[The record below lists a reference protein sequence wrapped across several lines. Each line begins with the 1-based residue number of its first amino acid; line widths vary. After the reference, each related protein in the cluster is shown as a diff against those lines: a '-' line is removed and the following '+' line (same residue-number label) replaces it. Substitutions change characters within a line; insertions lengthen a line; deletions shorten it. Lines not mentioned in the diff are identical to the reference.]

1 MEASRSD
8 SPGKAG
14 SSTSE
19 AAPSREELKKRLR
32 DKMKKKRSG
41 GTAEKTN
48 NAVQNPKEI
57 DFASLLMS
65 MGVDDADILKEVSK
79 TNNPQ
84 QLLGKLGNIL
94 QASKKDEEVAPP
106 GGGEEQSSNAND
118 APSEANDAND
128 ANDASDAPSDAPK
141 DCEEK
146 SGESDWE
153 FEDEDIPDVIV
164 LT

>member
-32 DKMKKKRSG
+32 EKMKKKRSG
-41 GTAEKTN
+41 GIAEKTN

-65 MGVDDADILKEVSK
+65 MGVDDADVLKEVSK

-84 QLLGKLGNIL
+84 QLLGKLGHLL
-94 QASKKDEEVAPP
+94 QASNKD
-106 GGGEEQSSNAND
+106 GGEEQSSNAND
-118 APSEANDAND
+118 APSEANDEK
-128 ANDASDAPSDAPK
+128 K

-146 SGESDWE
+146 DGESDWE
-153 FEDEDIPDVIV
+153 FEDEDIPDVIL

>member
-14 SSTSE
+14 SSSSTSE

-32 DKMKKKRSG
+32 EKMKKKRSG
-41 GTAEKTN
+41 GIAEKTN

-65 MGVDDADILKEVSK
+65 MGVDDADVLKEVSK

-94 QASKKDEEVAPP
+94 QASKKDEEMAPP

-118 APSEANDAND
+118 APSEANDEK
-128 ANDASDAPSDAPK
+128 K

-146 SGESDWE
+146 DGESDWE
-153 FEDEDIPDVIV
+153 FEHEDIPDVIL

>member
-1 MEASRSD
+1 MEASSSD

-19 AAPSREELKKRLR
+19 AAPRREELKKRLR
-32 DKMKKKRSG
+32 EKMKKKRSG
-41 GTAEKTN
+41 GIAEKTN

-65 MGVDDADILKEVSK
+65 MGVDDADVLKEVSK

-118 APSEANDAND
+118 APSEANGAND
-128 ANDASDAPSDAPK
+128 APSEANDEKK

-146 SGESDWE
+146 DGESDWE
-153 FEDEDIPDVIV
+153 FEDEDVPDVIV

>member
-65 MGVDDADILKEVSK
+65 MGVDDADVLKEVSK

-84 QLLGKLGNIL
+84 QLLGKLGSIL
-94 QASKKDEEVAPP
+94 QASKAPP

-118 APSEANDAND
+118 APSEAND